1 MTTIEHLKIY
11 YFVFSVQKKRTG
23 KIKGKLSKV
32 KLAQQIHDF
41 QLNIFNFYRESSSVS
56 GLE

>member
-1 MTTIEHLKIY
+1 MTTIENLKIY

-32 KLAQQIHDF
+32 KLA
-41 QLNIFNFYRESSSVS
+41 
-56 GLE
+56 